1 MTFCVCGNKSH
12 VDIFTPTSLDQIRST
27 NNTAEDPNNFL
38 PLCQFPPG
46 ISGTSQVFLHMLMHG
61 SPAS

>member
-1 MTFCVCGNKSH
+1 MTFCVWGNK
-12 VDIFTPTSLDQIRST
+12 VMLTFLPQLPWIRSST
-27 NNTAEDPNNFL
+27 NITAEDPNNFL

>member
-1 MTFCVCGNKSH
+1 MTSCVWGNK
-12 VDIFTPTSLDQIRST
+12 VMLIFLPQLPGIRSST
-27 NNTAEDPNNFL
+27 NITAEDSNNFL